1 MYIHICIYIYVY
13 VYIYTYVYI
22 YILLVIVTKYSR
34 IWKAHREVVF
44 LVFLH
49 YFSFCFPCVF
59 LFCVFLLLLFFSTN
73 CSSFFPFWIPICF
86 PFILFPVFFRFEVLF
101 FDFPCVFLLFYF
113 FSSLKIIRINYR
125 GEHNYSQFSGVKSPL
140 SDTPEY
146 HIVACTPNYPIW
158 SHYIPMLL
166 PYCWLN
172 HRICMYIHIYIYTI
186 RQSNIAMEKIW
197 PI

>member
-1 MYIHICIYIYVY
+1 VFFCCFCFFPP
-13 VYIYTYVYI
+13 
-22 YILLVIVTKYSR
+22 IVP
-34 IWKAHREVVF
+34 
-44 LVFLH
+44 L
-49 YFSFCFPCVF
+49 FSFLNSHLFPIYFVSCFFQIWSFVF
-59 LFCVFLLLLFFSTN
+59 WFSV
-73 CSSFFPFWIPICF
+73 CF
-86 PFILFPVFFRFEVLF
+86 PFVL
-101 FDFPCVFLLFYF
+101 L

-186 RQSNIAMEKIW
+186 RQSNIAMEKNMAHLVRIYFPVIVFW
-197 PI
+197 KRSMPMALTVNDQRVHTHSVRTVCAKMP